1 MKKWALIGFI
11 LFLVISAIMLGGYF
25 ATRGKKDDKEVKI
38 EKVKYDA
45 IAKKTVATG
54 TIIPKKEIEIKPRVS
69 GVIDAIYVKAGDEIE
84 VGAELAKIKLVP
96 DALSINNAETQVR
109 TAELNLQAAE
119 RELRRQEQVAG
130 SGEDVLQAQI
140 ALREAE
146 AELERQ
152 KPLFDEGLISQQA
165 MNQFKADVDVKKAAL
180 TSAGTT
186 SNRAL
191 DAYKNDVAMSKSQLR
206 SAKNNLQLL
215 KDGATKKSGGAS
227 NVIVS
232 TVNGTVLDIPL
243 KVGGSVIESNTF
255 NAGTTIASVADMRNM
270 IFSGKID
277 ESEAGKIKEG
287 MNIKLTI
294 GALPDEEYFAD
305 LYYISPKGKLDEG
318 TIKFDIEAAVK
329 LSEDDFIRAGYSA
342 NAEIVLEKKEK
353 VLIIPEA
360 ALTIKDDTTF
370 IEIKTG
376 ENEFEKR
383 SIETGISDGLN
394 IEILSGLSEGDEV
407 KLP

>member
-1 MKKWALIGFI
+1 MKKWALIGFL

-25 ATRGKKDDKEVKI
+25 ATRGKKDDKKVKV

-84 VGAELAKIKLVP
+84 VGAEIAKIKLVP

-119 RELRRQEQVAG
+119 RELRRQEEIAG

-140 ALREAE
+140 ALRESE

-152 KPLFDEGLISQQA
+152 KPLFEEGLISQQA
-165 MNQFKADVDVKKAAL
+165 MNQFTADVDVKKAAL
-180 TSAGTT
+180 ASAGTT

-191 DAYKNDVAMSKSQLR
+191 DAYKNDVAMSKSQLQ
-206 SAKNNLQLL
+206 SARNNLQLL

-255 NAGTTIASVADMRNM
+255 NAGTTIANVADMRNM

-294 GALPDEEYFAD
+294 GALPDEEYFAE

-329 LSEDDFIRAGYSA
+329 LSEEDFIRAGYSA
-342 NAEIVLEKKEK
+342 NAEIVLEQKDK

-360 ALTIKDDTTF
+360 ALTLKDDSTF

-394 IEILSGLSEGDEV
+394 IEILSGLNEGDEV